1 MFKWWKNLNLFKKIM
16 IGFTLGIAA
25 GVIMGPKT
33 AMFSFLG
40 TILIRLLEMV
50 VAPLIISLLV
60 CAVGE
65 VGDMKTFGSLGVKAI
80 IIYTLCTM
88 LAIGLGLGTGLLF
101 NVGGGVQINL
111 AGVKAG
117 AAKSFSLADTL
128 INMTPKNI
136 FAALSEPNLLQIIIF
151 ALIFG
156 FALTKIGEKG
166 KPMLRA
172 FQSLGE
178 AMKSVT
184 NIVLEFTPFGVFGL
198 MANVIG
204 TNGIQILLP
213 YAKCIAAVYFASFIQ
228 TVVVHAFIMNKLM
241 AKRSVGS
248 FIRSSKEAMTFA
260 FATCSSVATIP
271 LALKATKRLG
281 VPDKI
286 SNFIITV
293 GSNMSMDGIAI
304 YQGVAVVFAAQI
316 YGIQLSLAQYAI
328 IMFSATIA
336 SLGVAG
342 VPGSGLIVLSIV
354 VKTVGLPME
363 TVALLAGVDRIL
375 NMGRIIPN
383 LTVDIAASVLISKY
397 EGVLGPQLTE
407 EQLDRVTA

>member
-1 MFKWWKNLNLFKKIM
+1 MFKWWKNLNLFGKIM
-16 IGFTLGIAA
+16 IGFALGITV
-25 GVIMGPKT
+25 GLVMGPK
-33 AMFSFLG
+33 ASMFNFLG

-50 VAPLIISLLV
+50 VAPLILSLLI

-65 VGDMKTFGSLGVKAI
+65 VGDMKTFGTLGIKTIAI
-80 IIYTLCTM
+80 YVVCTM
-88 LAIGLGLGTGLLF
+88 FAIGLGLTSGLLF
-101 NVGGGVQINL
+101 NVGGGVNINL

-128 INMTPKNI
+128 INLTPKNI
-136 FAALSEPNLLQIIIF
+136 FAALSEPNLLQIIVF

-184 NIVLEFTPFGVFGL
+184 NIVLKFTPLGVFGL

-213 YAKCIAAVYFASFIQ
+213 YAKCIIAVYVASFIQ
-228 TVVVHAFIMNKLM
+228 TVVIHGFVMNKLM
-241 AKRSVGS
+241 AKRSVGG
-248 FIRSSKEAMTFA
+248 FLKSSKEAMTFA

-316 YGIQLSLAQYAI
+316 YNIELSIAQYLM

-383 LTVDIAASVLISKY
+383 LTVDIAACVLVSKL
-397 EGVLGPQLTE
+397 EGVLEPELSD
-407 EQLDRVTA
+407 EQVAQIGA

>member
-1 MFKWWKNLNLFKKIM
+1 
-16 IGFTLGIAA
+16 
-25 GVIMGPKT
+25 
-33 AMFSFLG
+33 
-40 TILIRLLEMV
+40 
-50 VAPLIISLLV
+50 
-60 CAVGE
+60 
-65 VGDMKTFGSLGVKAI
+65 
-80 IIYTLCTM
+80 
-88 LAIGLGLGTGLLF
+88 
-101 NVGGGVQINL
+101 
-111 AGVKAG
+111 
-117 AAKSFSLADTL
+117 
-128 INMTPKNI
+128 
-136 FAALSEPNLLQIIIF
+136 
-151 ALIFG
+151 
-156 FALTKIGEKG
+156 
-166 KPMLRA
+166 
-172 FQSLGE
+172 
-178 AMKSVT
+178 MKSIT

-204 TNGIQILLP
+204 TNGIGILLP
-213 YAKCIAAVYFASFIQ
+213 YVKCIAAVYAASFVQ
-228 TVVVHAFIMNKLM
+228 TVVVHAFVMNKLI

-248 FIRSSKEAMTFA
+248 FLKSSKEAMTFA

-316 YGIQLSLAQYAI
+316 YGIDLTVAQYAM

-383 LTVDIAASVLISKY
+383 LTVDIATSVLISKF
-397 EGVLGPQLTE
+397 EGVLGPELTE
-407 EQLDRVTA
+407 EQMQKVSA